1 MKKSLHIFIIIALV
15 VQACKKDGEI
25 NPYDNPNLNFPKDTS
40 TNFFADPTTFQAL
53 HNNIF
58 GPTCAN
64 SGCHDGSFPPDFRTI
79 ESSYN
84 TLVYQPVIK
93 NDSVNPYEFR
103 VKPADAEKSV
113 LYRRLVEP
121 FPTDTDDVMPIY
133 ADTAWY
139 NNKEEYI
146 QNIKDWIDNGA
157 KDMFGNLP
165 FQPNNI
171 PEMRGAIAFV
181 TGQNTPLSRE
191 MPRGTIYVPS
201 SANSIDLWFSVQDDI
216 LATNELSYNK
226 IKFSTNLFNFENQP
240 EFPLEVIVPPKN
252 ETGYYLGTTDDF
264 YHKYTL
270 DMLTYNSGDIVFIK
284 IYVKDDVNPVTEIPS
299 NGSDYNIVKHFT
311 FTVQ

>member
-284 IYVKDDVNPVTEIPS
+284 IYVKDDINQVTEIPS